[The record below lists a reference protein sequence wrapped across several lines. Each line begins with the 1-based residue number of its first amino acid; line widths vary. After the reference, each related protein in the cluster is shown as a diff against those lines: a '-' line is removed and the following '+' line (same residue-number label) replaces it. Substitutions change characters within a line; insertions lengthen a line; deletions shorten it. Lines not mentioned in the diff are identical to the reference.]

1 MTVFTSPGPPSSS
14 ASTSCC
20 DLMDRSGSSSDGS
33 WLTCWVGGGEGGKGG
48 GGKEGRKG
56 DVRGKQMKVERRA
69 GKGREGK
76 GGMEGR

>member
-1 MTVFTSPGPPSSS
+1 M
-14 ASTSCC
+14 
-20 DLMDRSGSSSDGS
+20 
-33 WLTCWVGGGEGGKGG
+33 
-48 GGKEGRKG
+48 KG